1 MWLSSPEF
9 TDDRIARIGLFGG
22 PCPRKVEM
30 NEFEQLQVAEAP
42 LQEFDVDFPGT
53 RRRRMIIGLVSLVV
67 LAVLV
72 ASAVL
77 FVDMNNR
84 IHSLDRTT
92 TAQSRQIRQLQS
104 DITSVNASL
113 GAAVACLQTV
123 GSSQGLCS
131 KLVK

>member
-1 MWLSSPEF
+1 
-9 TDDRIARIGLFGG
+9 
-22 PCPRKVEM
+22 M

-42 LQEFDVDFPGT
+42 LREFDVDFPGN
-53 RRRRMIIGLVSLVV
+53 RRRRMIIGLVSVLV

-77 FVDMNNR
+77 FVNMNNR

-92 TAQSRQIRQLQS
+92 TAQSRQIQQLQS
-104 DITSVNASL
+104 DVTSVKASL